1 MLLALSLALLVVGS
15 PGQSARAHEDAN
27 TLLSSPAYPML
38 DEPGAPEAPTPWLD
52 EVRAQ
57 RQAWEERREAT
68 RQAYEARRRA
78 NNPRGAA
85 VQEAWEEDTR
95 RRRAARMERMAQDRE
110 HFRQIGPP
118 EPPLGQPW
126 GRPPWTTDHPPP
138 PPELGANTP
147 VGIPGQPEDHLP
159 NPPGWDNLWYFRG
172 F

>member
-126 GRPPWTTDHPPP
+126 APPPWTTDHPPP
-138 PPELGANTP
+138 PPDLGASTP
-147 VGIPGQPEDHLP
+147 MVIPGQPEDGLP